1 MFQVRA
7 WANVLSLPETHSTGW
22 HIPMFQVRAW
32 ANVLSL
38 PETHS
43 TVTAGQDDTQQCLK
57 YWQWANVLSLP
68 ETHSTVTAGQDD
80 TQQCLKYWQWAN
92 VLSLPETHSTVTAG
106 QDDTQQCLKYWQWA
120 NVLSLPET
128 HSTVTAGQDDT
139 QQCLKYWQWANVLS
153 LPETH
158 STVTAGQDDTQQCLK
173 YWQWANVLSLPET
186 HSTVTAG
193 QDDTQQCLKYWQW
206 ANVLSLPETQSAVTA
221 RRYRSCSE
229 VYLKHIQQDNT
240 YQCVKYRWTNLLSLP
255 ETQSAGQ
262 HIAMF
267 QVPAWVNV
275 LSLPETQSAV
285 TARRYRSCSEVYLK
299 HSQQWLPEGIEV
311 VLKFTW
317 NTVSSDCQ
325 KVSKLFWSLPETQS
339 AVTARRY
346 RSCSEVY
353 LKHSQQWPN
362 VFTSTVSSTGVG
374 WFIEFTW
381 NTVSSDRMYLRPL
394 FQVLEWADSLSL
406 PETQSAVTECIYV
419 HCFKYWSGLIHW
431 VYLKHSQQWL
441 PEGIEVALKF
451 TWNTVSSD
459 CQKVSKLLRGVS
471 SSKLNL
477 PPNSCIPSKAK
488 MTMNRKSSSNK
499 LAMERILFSK
509 DATRLRRD
517 DQYL

>member
-1 MFQVRA
+1 MYWVYLKHSQQ
-7 WANVLSLPETHSTGW
+7 WLPEGIEVALKFTW
-22 HIPMFQVRAW
+22 
-32 ANVLSL
+32 N
-38 PETHS
+38 
-43 TVTAGQDDTQQCLK
+43 TVSSDCQKVSKLF
-57 YWQWANVLSLP
+57 W
-68 ETHSTVTAGQDD
+68 
-80 TQQCLKYWQWAN
+80 
-92 VLSLPETHSTVTAG
+92 
-106 QDDTQQCLKYWQWA
+106 
-120 NVLSLPET
+120 
-128 HSTVTAGQDDT
+128 
-139 QQCLKYWQWANVLS
+139 
-153 LPETH
+153 
-158 STVTAGQDDTQQCLK
+158 
-173 YWQWANVLSLPET
+173 
-186 HSTVTAG
+186 
-193 QDDTQQCLKYWQW
+193 
-206 ANVLSLPETQSAVTA
+206 SLPETQSAVTA

-229 VYLKHIQQDNT
+229 VYLKHSQQWLPEGIEVALKFTWNT
-240 YQCVKYRWTNLLSLP
+240 VSSDCQKVSKLFWSLP
-255 ETQSAGQ
+255 ETHSTGR
-262 HIAMF
+262 HIPMF
-267 QVPAWVNV
+267 QVPVDQCIEFTWNTVSSDCQKV
-275 LSLPETQSAV
+275 SKLLWSLPETQSAV

-353 LKHSQQWPN
+353 LKHSQQW
-362 VFTSTVSSTGVG
+362 
-374 WFIEFTW
+374 
-381 NTVSSDRMYLRPL
+381 
-394 FQVLEWADSLSL
+394 
-406 PETQSAVTECIYV
+406 
-419 HCFKYWSGLIHW
+419 
-431 VYLKHSQQWL
+431 L
-441 PEGIEVALKF
+441 PEGIEVVLKF